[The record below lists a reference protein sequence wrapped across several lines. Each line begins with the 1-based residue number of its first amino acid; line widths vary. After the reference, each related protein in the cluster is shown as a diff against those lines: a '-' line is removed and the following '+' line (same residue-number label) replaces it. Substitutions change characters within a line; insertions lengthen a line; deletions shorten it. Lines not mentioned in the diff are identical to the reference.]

1 MPKVLVFESDAA
13 FAGLVTTGLAQ
24 YGCESQVVDDG
35 ETGITLAEKDPPDL
49 ILLSIELPRMNGFS
63 VCNKLKRNGKLKSVP
78 LVLMSSEATDETFE
92 QHKRLRTRAEEYL
105 HKPLTVEDLVVRI
118 QPFVPLTKTAD
129 AADGD
134 DEFEEVAIDD
144 EVEDA
149 DADAAFGN
157 LIASPPAKAVSGD
170 LGQLELERDGKLEVA
185 GPPKAPSTPPDSI
198 PAEAL
203 VPESMAPPPPPMAA
217 PKVQDSEEY
226 RALSS
231 ELAAAKARIDE
242 LTRSVASAEAATAS
256 EEQKREDALRRKN
269 AELELLQNEV
279 DELKRKLE
287 KNEGGG
293 SAREFLDLREQ
304 LNKKDKEIIDIQDR
318 LVSKEKEV
326 IKLNDANIAGE
337 RQKADLN
344 DQIRALEKT
353 KAELERIRDVLTQDK
368 AQALQRG
375 DDFKAKSERLDAD
388 LQKTTVD
395 LKTARQDHENTV
407 ATRDAQE
414 AALRDDHRQQLA
426 DAAQAARQAEA
437 KAVELAIQ
445 ATRQEAAVHEEAAL
459 SAAAAEARQTQELAI
474 VAREKELR
482 GEHDSKMAALH
493 RANEESMRK
502 LRAEHDQALAEAA
515 EEAADRLA
523 AREAALMGE
532 KEAALADQEARHQ
545 EQTAQAA
552 KARAAAEAERDA
564 RINSLDLDLAKRTDE
579 RDAARQTTLEREG
592 RIAQLE
598 ADLAATRAD
607 LIEAR
612 ERLALLEGQLAQARS
627 KWGADS
633 AALDQALESLGDVV
647 EGLKQARA
655 RPMP

>member
-24 YGCESQVVDDG
+24 YGCDSQVVDDG
-35 ETGITLAEKDPPDL
+35 ETGIALAEKDPPDL

-63 VCNKLKRNGKLKSVP
+63 VCNKLKRNGKLKAVP

-105 HKPLTVEDLVVRI
+105 HKPLTVEDLVAKI
-118 QPFVPLTKTAD
+118 QPLVPLTKTVAD
-129 AADGD
+129 VAD

-157 LIASPPAKAVSGD
+157 LIASPPANAVGGD
-170 LGQLELERDGKLEVA
+170 LGRLELEADGKLEVA
-185 GPPKAPSTPPDSI
+185 GPPQVPSAPPDSI

-203 VPESMAPPPPPMAA
+203 VPESMAPPAPPAA
-217 PKVQDSEEY
+217 VPKVQDSEEY
-226 RALSS
+226 RALQND
-231 ELAAAKARIDE
+231 LRAARERIDE
-242 LTRSVASAEAATAS
+242 LTALVSSAEEATAA

-269 AELELLQNEV
+269 AELELLQGEV

-326 IKLNDANIAGE
+326 VKLNDANIASE
-337 RQKADLN
+337 RQKADLT
-344 DQIRALEKT
+344 DQIRSLERAKT
-353 KAELERIRDVLTQDK
+353 ELERTRDVLTQDK
-368 AQALQRG
+368 AQAVQRG
-375 DDFKAKSERLDAD
+375 DDFKVKSERLDAD
-388 LQKTTVD
+388 LQKTTAE
-395 LKTARQDHENTV
+395 LRAARQEHENTM

-414 AALRDDHRQQLA
+414 AALREDHRQQLA
-426 DAAQAARQAEA
+426 DAAAAARQAEA
-437 KAVELAIQ
+437 KAVELAIA
-445 ATRQEAAVHEEAAL
+445 ATRQEAAVQQEAAL
-459 SAAAAEARQTQELAI
+459 SAAAAEARQTQELALL
-474 VAREKELR
+474 AREKELR

-502 LRAEHDQALAEAA
+502 LRAEHEQALAEAA
-515 EEAADRLA
+515 EEAADKLA
-523 AREAALMGE
+523 AREAALRAE
-532 KEAALADQEARHQ
+532 KEGALAELEAQHRQ
-545 EQTAQAA
+545 QMADAAQ
-552 KARAAAEAERDA
+552 ARAAAEAERDA

-579 RDAARQTTLEREG
+579 RDAARQTILDREG

-612 ERLALLEGQLAQARS
+612 ERLALLEGQLTQARS
-627 KWGADS
+627 KWSADS
-633 AALDQALESLGDVV
+633 QALDQALESLGAVI
-647 EGLKQARA
+647 EGLQQART

>member
-1 MPKVLVFESDAA
+1 MPKVLVFESDSA
-13 FAGLVTTGLAQ
+13 FAGLVTAGLAQ
-24 YGCESQVVDDG
+24 YGCDSQVVDDG

-63 VCNKLKRNGKLKSVP
+63 VCNKLKRNSKLKAVP
-78 LVLMSSEATDETFE
+78 LILMSSEATDDTFE

-105 HKPLTVEDLVVRI
+105 HKPLTVEDLVAKM
-118 QPFVPLTKTAD
+118 QSFLPLTKNETI
-129 AADGD
+129 D
-134 DEFEEVAIDD
+134 DDLEEVAIDD

-149 DADAAFGN
+149 DADADAAFGN
-157 LIASPPAKAVSGD
+157 LMASPPANATTAD
-170 LGQLELERDGKLEVA
+170 LGRLELEQDGKLEVA
-185 GPPKAPSTPPDSI
+185 GPPKVPTVPPDSI
-198 PAEAL
+198 PAEVL
-203 VPESMAPPPPPMAA
+203 VPESMAPPPPA
-217 PKVQDSEEY
+217 PAGPRIQDSEEY

-231 ELAAAKARIDE
+231 ELGSARERIDE
-242 LTRSVASAEAATAS
+242 LTEAVSSAEAATQA

-269 AELELLQNEV
+269 AELELLQTEV

-326 IKLNDANIAGE
+326 VKLNDANIASE
-337 RQKADLN
+337 RQKADLS
-344 DQIRALEKT
+344 DQIRGLERN

-368 AQALQRG
+368 TQAAQRA
-375 DDFKAKSERLDAD
+375 DDYKSKSERLDAD
-388 LQKTTVD
+388 LQKTTAE
-395 LKTARQDHENTV
+395 LKTSRQDHENTI
-407 ATRDAQE
+407 AMRDAQD
-414 AALRDDHRQQLA
+414 AALREDHKQQLD
-426 DAAQAARQAEA
+426 DAAVAARQAEA
-437 KAVELAIQ
+437 RAVEQ
-445 ATRQEAAVHEEAAL
+445 AVASARQEAAVQQEAAL
-459 SAAAAEARQTQELAI
+459 SAAAAEARQTQEVAI
-474 VAREKELR
+474 LAREKELR

-515 EEAADRLA
+515 QQAADHLA
-523 AREAALMGE
+523 DREAALRAE
-532 KEAALADQEARHQ
+532 KEAALADLETQHRDAAAE
-545 EQTAQAA
+545 AA

-579 RDAARQTTLEREG
+579 RDAARRTTQEREG

-612 ERLALLEGQLAQARS
+612 ERISVIEEQLGQARS
-627 KWGADS
+627 KWSADS
-633 AALDQALESLGDVV
+633 AVLDQALGSLAEVLD
-647 EGLKQARA
+647 GLKQAKA